1 MFAKAG
7 VAQTYQVNP
16 APAPAKPGAKAD
28 QTPAAKQPQQQLGW
42 GSNIEN
48 ARLARAAE
56 LALQRGDHGLAM
68 DYAQRAAHAAPN
80 DFHLWF
86 LLGYA
91 ARLDGKYGVS
101 IDAYQ
106 HGLKIA
112 GSSVEG
118 LSGLAQT
125 YSLSGNYGE
134 ALRVLRQAIAIDP
147 NRRDD
152 LAIMG
157 DIEMRSGNY
166 GGAIEWLGR
175 AERITPTAQTELLL
189 AVAYEHLKQLDQ
201 ARHYLEMAK
210 NRAPGNPD
218 VDRSLAAYYRD
229 TFDYPKAIEALL
241 AIRSPRPD
249 VVAELAYTYQLGGK
263 LEDAARVYAQAANL
277 LPRDLGLQL
286 STAQAQVAIG
296 AIDKA
301 EPFLERASHI
311 DPRHYRLHAIRGQ
324 IAQLQ
329 DREADAAKEFLL
341 ALEALPASPVEG
353 ILYPIQLRMNVEG
366 LEKNLDQTDL
376 ANQQLAIA
384 EKQIDAI
391 DERGPNRAVF
401 LGLRARIRMEGG
413 DLEAAL
419 RDMTESLT
427 INPRDPNSL
436 QMDGDLLMKMGR
448 NEEAAAVFQKVLTI
462 DPHSRFAL
470 TALGYAS
477 RAMGKNEDAE
487 KYFKL
492 LARDY
497 PSSYVPYLALGDLY
511 TAQRKF
517 KEAQAQYAAG
527 YALAPQNS
535 FMVAGGMSAAIEAHE
550 LPLANEWRLRITP
563 KMTDVPQILREQE
576 RYWSFMGNNAL
587 SAELGRKA
595 IAVMPKDR
603 DVVVYLGYDLL
614 HLENY
619 AELEAL
625 TTQYRGL
632 FPKEPDIPLLAGYV
646 YKHNGDL
653 ERAVAEFTEALN
665 RDPEVVTAYTNRG
678 YVLNDLHQ
686 PAKATLDFEQA
697 LKREPKNVEA
707 HMGLAFAQLNLHH
720 WRAAVHQ
727 TQLAEEVS
735 GDNEL
740 VHTIRATAYGNMG
753 MLTKA
758 AGEYTAAIKFDP
770 KDGSLYL
777 GLGNIY
783 FAQGRFH
790 QAVKELETAESLLPE
805 NAPIYAL
812 MARAYAE
819 LQDREDTMKNVQLAE
834 KYADREPETKSK
846 QVGEPVTASD
856 IYVSTGE
863 ALSRL
868 GDKKEALNR
877 FSKALMIPK
886 SSRVAVRLAIARLM
900 AEEGHASDAERQI
913 ALAQMEADAG
923 DTAQPTGTQYVEA
936 ANVLQEMH
944 EYEMSQTY
952 LERARSADAP
962 DAAVRIALA
971 NTYLAL
977 GETRRASAELAAVAQ
992 SEDGEVDFRY
1002 LLAKA
1007 ALYQQ
1012 EHQSIEALSTFAT
1025 AASIAGEDQTAQQ
1038 DLLQAAGDEGY
1049 RVNKKLSVLST
1060 LTVQPIYEDSNI
1072 YVLDSKLN
1080 SPSGPVAPIDV
1091 AHLPPPRSSMETNS
1105 INAFHLH
1112 LKGLPPNGGYFQ
1124 IRNARGTISVP
1135 ATSSVVH
1142 RSTTDYAL
1150 NFGLDPTVHLG
1161 SNVITLNSGIQG
1173 TLRRDSLSPTELNQN
1188 LFRFFTYA
1196 STSSFFN
1203 AVSADGFFTME
1214 VGPFTETPISSRAMT
1229 GAINFRVGA
1238 PWSKTALV
1246 TGWGANSQ
1254 TFTSTVR
1261 GNSQNFNTSSY
1272 IGLNRHFSKRF
1283 SAEALVEDLRA
1294 WRVVPFSPLH
1304 SAISQALRPGATVTF
1319 QPTPL
1324 WNIQA
1329 SSSYT
1334 STRGFHVYDM
1344 LRNDF
1349 SVSYVRPLARNFNDT
1364 TGEIHLKY
1372 PIRFSAGIRQQSFQ
1386 NFSGGQSQQIRPYVS
1401 INLF

>member
-1 MFAKAG
+1 MVGKAG
-7 VAQTYQVNP
+7 FAQTYQVT
-16 APAPAKPGAKAD
+16 PAPAKPGVKAD
-28 QTPAAKQPQQQLGW
+28 QSPAPTPAQPLGW

-68 DYAQRAAHAAPN
+68 DYAQRAARGAPN
-80 DFHLWF
+80 DYHLWF

-106 HGLKIA
+106 HGLKLSP
-112 GSSVEG
+112 SSVDG

-125 YSLSGNYGE
+125 YSLSGHTDE
-134 ALRVLRQAIAIDP
+134 ALRLLRQAIAIDP

-157 DIEMRSGNY
+157 DNEMRSGNY

-175 AERITPTAQTELLL
+175 AERIQPTAQTELLM
-189 AVAYEHLKQLDQ
+189 AVAYEHLKQFDQ

-229 TFDYPKAIEALL
+229 TGDYTKAIEALL
-241 AIRSPRPD
+241 SIRNPRPD

-263 LEDAARVYAQAANL
+263 LEDAARVYAQAATL
-277 LPRDLGLQL
+277 LPRDLNLQL

-296 AIDKA
+296 AVDQA
-301 EPFLERASHI
+301 APFLDRASHI
-311 DPRHYRLHAIRGQ
+311 DPRYYRLHAIRGQ

-329 DREADAAKEFLL
+329 DREADAAREFLL
-341 ALEALPASPVEG
+341 ALETLPASPVEG
-353 ILYPIQLRMNVEG
+353 ILYPIQLRMNVQA
-366 LEKNLDQTDL
+366 LEKNLDEPDKANEQLRIAQT
-376 ANQQLAIA
+376 
-384 EKQIDAI
+384 QISAI

-401 LGLRARIRMEGG
+401 LGLRARIKMESGQ
-413 DLEAAL
+413 LESAL
-419 RDMTESLT
+419 SDMAESLA

-448 NEEAAAVFQKVLTI
+448 NEEATQVFQKVLAI

-487 KYFKL
+487 RYFKL
-492 LARDY
+492 LAHNY
-497 PSSYVPYLALGDLY
+497 PSSYVPFLALGDLY
-511 TAQRKF
+511 TAQRRF
-517 KEAQAQYAAG
+517 SEAQAQYAAG

-535 FMVAGGMSAAIEAHE
+535 FMVAGGMSAAIEGHD
-550 LPLANEWRLRITP
+550 LPLADQWRRRITD

-576 RYWSFMGNNAL
+576 RYWSFMGNSSL

-595 IAVMPKDR
+595 IALMPKDR

-614 HLENY
+614 HLEKY
-619 AELEAL
+619 DELDAL
-625 TTQYRGL
+625 TTQYKDL

-686 PAKATLDFEQA
+686 PAKATADFEQS

-707 HMGLAFAQLNLHH
+707 HIGLAFAQLNLHH
-720 WRAAVHQ
+720 WRNAVKQ
-727 TQLAEEVS
+727 TELAEEVS

-740 VHTIRATAYGNMG
+740 VHTIRATAYGSMG
-753 MLTKA
+753 MLSKSA
-758 AGEYTAAIKFDP
+758 AEYTAAIKFDP

-783 FAQGRFH
+783 YAQGRIR
-790 QAVKELETAESLLPE
+790 QAIQELETAESLLPQS
-805 NAPIYAL
+805 ASIYAL
-812 MARAYAE
+812 MARSYAE
-819 LQDREDTMKNVQLAE
+819 LQDREDATKNILLAE
-834 KYADREPETKSK
+834 KYADRQPETKGR
-846 QVGEPVTASD
+846 QLGEPITASD
-856 IYVSTGE
+856 IYISTGE
-863 ALSRL
+863 TFSRL
-868 GDKKEALNR
+868 GDKNAALDR
-877 FSKALMIPK
+877 FSKALAMPK

-900 AEEGHASDAERQI
+900 ADEGHATDAERQI

-923 DTAQPTGTQYVEA
+923 DTAQPTGTQYIEA
-936 ANVLQEMH
+936 ASVLQQMH
-944 EYEMSQTY
+944 EYAMSETY

-977 GETRRASAELAAVAQ
+977 GETRRASAELAAVEQ
-992 SEDGEVDFRY
+992 TEDGEVDFRY

-1012 EHQSIEALSTFAT
+1012 EHQSIEALSAFAT

-1038 DLLQAAGDEGY
+1038 DLLKAAGDEGY
-1049 RVNKKLSVLST
+1049 RINHKLSVLTS
-1060 LTVQPIYEDSNI
+1060 LTVQPIFEDSTI

-1080 SPSGPVAPIDV
+1080 SPGGPVAPTDV
-1091 AHLPPPRSSMETNS
+1091 TNLPPPRSSIETNS

-1112 LKGLPPNGGYFQ
+1112 LKNLPPNGGYFQ

-1142 RSTTDYAL
+1142 RDTTDYTL
-1150 NFGLDPTVHLG
+1150 NFGLDPTIHLG
-1161 SNVITLNSGIQG
+1161 SNVITLNSGVQG
-1173 TLRRDSLSPTELNQN
+1173 TLRRDSLAPVQLNQN
-1188 LFRFFTYA
+1188 LFRVFTYA

-1214 VGPFTETPISSRAMT
+1214 VGPFTQSPINSRALT

-1254 TFTSTVR
+1254 TFTSAKL
-1261 GNSQNFNTSSY
+1261 GNSENFNTSSY

-1283 SAEALVEDLRA
+1283 SAEAIVEDLRA

-1304 SAISQALRPGATVTF
+1304 SAIAQALRPAGTITF
-1319 QPTPL
+1319 QPSPL

-1329 SSSYT
+1329 SSSFT

-1344 LRNDF
+1344 QRNDL
-1349 SVSYVRPLARNFNDT
+1349 SVSFIRPLARTFNDK

-1372 PIRFSAGIRQQSFQ
+1372 PIRFAAGIRQQSFRNFGGSQ
-1386 NFSGGQSQQIRPYVS
+1386 NTQIRPYIS